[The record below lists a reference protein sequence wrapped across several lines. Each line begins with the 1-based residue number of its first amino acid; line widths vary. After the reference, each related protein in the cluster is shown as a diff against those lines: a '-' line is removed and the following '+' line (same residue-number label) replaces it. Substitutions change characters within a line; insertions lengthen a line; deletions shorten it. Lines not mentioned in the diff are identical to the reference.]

1 MTDKRTARAGGLSP
15 DVRSR
20 RFRRR
25 ELQLADRGTLVLD
38 VDGSIHQLDDRG
50 TAIRTWGPNDP
61 EWPNEAIRFGL
72 HAQAPTVAPH
82 GRVPDTKPPRR

>member
-1 MTDKRTARAGGLSP
+1 MTDKRTNRALAPGAAA
-15 DVRSR
+15 RSR

-25 ELQLADRGTLVLD
+25 ELQVAGRGTLVLD

-50 TAIRTWGPNDP
+50 TTIRTWEPTDP
-61 EWPNEAIRFGL
+61 EWPSEAIRFGL

>member
-1 MTDKRTARAGGLSP
+1 MTDKRTAPADGRSAAP
-15 DVRSR
+15 RSR

-25 ELQLADRGTLVLD
+25 ELQLPDRGTLVLD
-38 VDGSIHQLDDRG
+38 VDGSIHQLDERG
-50 TAIRTWGPNDP
+50 TTIRTWGPNDP
-61 EWPNEAIRFGL
+61 DWPNEALRFGL